1 VSGPSPATGLK
12 NGQFNR
18 KSNKG
23 IKNPKSQAP
32 NFKQITM
39 TEIQN

>member
-1 VSGPSPATGLK
+1 VSGFSPAAGVK
-12 NGQFNR
+12 NGQFKR

-32 NFKQITM
+32 NFN
-39 TEIQN
+39 IQ